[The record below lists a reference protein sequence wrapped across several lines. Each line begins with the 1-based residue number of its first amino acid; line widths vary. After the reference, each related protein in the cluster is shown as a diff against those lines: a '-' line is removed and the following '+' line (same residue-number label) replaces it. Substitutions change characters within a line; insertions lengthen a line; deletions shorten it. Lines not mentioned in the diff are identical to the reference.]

1 MVSRDPHAL
10 VAFGILLWALICPD
24 PARADYATPHAEVV
38 CQSGHNVA
46 LVRFTMTANEEPI
59 VYRQLPASADQGL
72 SATPTLGQSNC
83 AMGNG
88 WTIRIRDGQ
97 DQAFG
102 YGMGG
107 GDPPAFFSLWI
118 AKRKVLSR
126 KQWKPG
132 YGADEEPWL
141 IGIVIRPDRLSY
153 CSVAASPEAPEKGEI
168 TCKDEPFQLSRYK
181 VDQIEYSAQGNRPRT
196 GTILLAPETTE
207 PRLCRKF
214 LRLRPK
220 GFQGVST
227 TVSDTAKIFPEDSAG
242 QDINIATVEVSPGV
256 LRKLVRWSGTNH
268 YFDGDLMLL
277 APVTAD
283 PSKILKESM
292 LDDDQ
297 GTFSADKLP
306 SGWSVIAGHMPGLYP
321 DVSWR
326 YVHFD
331 TQRID
336 GKLYL
341 LAQPSGLQNQ
351 PTAIL
356 VRPLADGFKSVCVFQ
371 RVEPHF

>member
-1 MVSRDPHAL
+1 MLSRDLRILAAL
-10 VAFGILLWALICPD
+10 LFFISILISPD
-24 PARADYATPHAEVV
+24 TARADYATAHAEVV
-38 CQSGHNVA
+38 CQPGHNVA
-46 LVRFTMTANEEPI
+46 LVRFTMTADEEPI
-59 VYRQLPASADQGL
+59 LYRHLPAGVDQGL
-72 SATPTLGQSNC
+72 SATPALGQSNC
-83 AMGNG
+83 TMTNG
-88 WTIRIRDGQ
+88 WTIRVRDGRE
-97 DQAFG
+97 QAFG

-118 AKRKVLSR
+118 AKRKILSR

-132 YGADEEPWL
+132 YGMGEGPWL
-141 IGIVIRPDRLSY
+141 IGIVIRPDRLVY
-153 CSVAASPEAPEKGEI
+153 CSVASSDDAPDKGEI
-168 TCKDEPFQLSRYK
+168 TCRDEPFQLDRHK
-181 VDQIEYSAQGNRPRT
+181 VDHIEYAAPGDQPPI
-196 GTILLAPETTE
+196 GTIMLLSGTTE

-220 GFQGVST
+220 GFEGVST
-227 TVSDTAKIFPEDSAG
+227 TVNDTANVFPVEAAG
-242 QDINIATVEVSPGV
+242 QEINVATIEVSPGV

-283 PSKILKESM
+283 PSEILKESL
-292 LDDDQ
+292 LDNDGDK
-297 GTFSADKLP
+297 FSADKLP

-341 LAQPSGLQNQ
+341 LAQASNQ
-351 PTAIL
+351 ELRPTAIL
-356 VRPLADGFKSVCVFQ
+356 VQPLANGFKSVCVFQ
-371 RVEPHF
+371 RVEPNF

>member
-1 MVSRDPHAL
+1 MLSRHLHAL
-10 VAFGILLWALICPD
+10 DALAIFLCLLIYPGT
-24 PARADYATPHAEVV
+24 ARADYSTPHAEVV
-38 CQSGHNVA
+38 CQPGHNVA
-46 LVRFTMTANEEPI
+46 LVRFTMTEDEDPI

-72 SATPTLGQSNC
+72 SAAPTLGQSNC
-83 AMGNG
+83 TMANG
-88 WTIRIRDGQ
+88 WTIRLRDGQ
-97 DQAFG
+97 EQAFAHG
-102 YGMGG
+102 EGG
-107 GDPPAFFSLWI
+107 ADPPAFFSLWI
-118 AKRKVLSR
+118 AKRKILSR

-132 YGADEEPWL
+132 YGMDEDPWL
-141 IGIVIRPDRLSY
+141 IGLVIRPDRLSY
-153 CSVAASPEAPEKGEI
+153 CSVAHSYTAPHDGAI
-168 TCKDEPFQLSRYK
+168 TCRDESFQLNRHEIDR
-181 VDQIEYSAQGNRPRT
+181 VEYGTSGRRPPV
-196 GTILLAPETTE
+196 GTILLARGTTQ

-220 GFQGVST
+220 GFQSVST
-227 TVSDTAKIFPEDSAG
+227 TVNDTANVFPVETAG

-292 LDDDQ
+292 LDDD
-297 GTFSADKLP
+297 GDKFSADKLP
-306 SGWSVIAGHMPGLYP
+306 SGWSVIAGHMPRLYP

-331 TQRID
+331 TQLID
-336 GKLYL
+336 GRLYL
-341 LAQPSGLQNQ
+341 LAQPTNWEER

-356 VRPLADGFKSVCVFQ
+356 VQLLADGFKSVCVFQ
-371 RVEPHF
+371 RIEPHF